1 MTVTEAPASRA
12 EKWTFFVVLG
22 WVFVAIAF
30 LGFIPTYWAKIADGS
45 FSGRP
50 ILHIHGM
57 LMFSW
62 VLLYAVQTSLAARGR
77 IADHRAWGMAGIAL
91 ISLVSFSVVVAAIN
105 SIKVAEAIGK
115 GDEAR
120 AFSIVSLTGIVV
132 IAALVALAIRNVH
145 RPDWHKRFMTLSF
158 VPLLE
163 APAARPFAAVM
174 APPDAGPPPVF
185 VTVFPSLVVSLII
198 VAMLVY
204 DWRTRGKPHP
214 ATVYAGAAIVAVQVL
229 CIPLASTPAW
239 MAVARWVESLAG

>member
-1 MTVTEAPASRA
+1 MAVTEAPARA
-12 EKWTFFVVLG
+12 EKLTFFVVMG

-30 LGFIPTYWAKIADGS
+30 LGFIPTYWVRLAEGS

-57 LMFSW
+57 LMFAW
-62 VLLYAVQTSLAARGR
+62 VLLYAVQTHLAARGR

-91 ISLVSFSVVVAAIN
+91 ISLISFSVVVAAIN
-105 SIKVAEAIGK
+105 SIKVAEAMGK
-115 GDEAR
+115 GDDAR

-132 IAALVALAIRNVH
+132 IVTLVALAIRNVH
-145 RPDWHKRFMTLSF
+145 RPDWHKRLMTLSF

-185 VTVFPSLVVSLII
+185 VTIFPSLVVGLII

-204 DWRTRGKPHP
+204 DRRRLGRFHP
-214 ATVYAGAAIVAVQVL
+214 ATMYAGTAIVAVQIL
-229 CIPLASTPAW
+229 CIPVSTTPAW

>member
-1 MTVTEAPASRA
+1 MTMTEAPASRA
-12 EKWTFFVVLG
+12 EKRTFFVVLG

-30 LGFIPTYWAKIADGS
+30 LGFIPTYWAKLADGS

-62 VLLYAVQTSLAARGR
+62 VLLYAVQTSLAARGHLG
-77 IADHRAWGMAGIAL
+77 AHRAWGMAGIAL
-91 ISLVSFSVVVAAIN
+91 ISLIAFSVVVAAIN

-185 VTVFPSLVVSLII
+185 VTVFPSLVVNLIT
-198 VAMLVY
+198 VAVLVY
-204 DWRTRGKPHP
+204 DWRTRGRPHP
-214 ATVYAGAAIVAVQVL
+214 ATMYAGAAIVAVQVL

>member
-1 MTVTEAPASRA
+1 MTVAEAPASRA
-12 EKWTFFVVLG
+12 GKQTFFVVLG

-30 LGFIPTYWAKIADGS
+30 LGFIPTYWARLADGS
-45 FSGRP
+45 FAGRP

-57 LMFSW
+57 LMFAW
-62 VLLYAVQTSLAARGR
+62 VLLYAVQTNLAARGR
-77 IADHRAWGMAGIAL
+77 IASHRAWGMAGIAL
-91 ISLVSFSVVVAAIN
+91 ISLIAFSVVVAAIN

-132 IAALVALAIRNVH
+132 IAALVALAVRNVH
-145 RPDWHKRFMTLSF
+145 LPEWHKRLMTLSF

-163 APAARPFAAVM
+163 APAARPFAAMM

-185 VTVFPSLVVSLII
+185 VTVFPSLVVDMII

-204 DWRTRGKPHP
+204 DWRTRGRPHP
-214 ATVYAGAAIVAVQVL
+214 ATMYAGAAIVAVQIL
-229 CIPLASTPAW
+229 CIPLAATPAW